1 MADEFFIKCKLL
13 SEQNEKLSDSCLA
26 LQEERIV
33 EREQIWAECK
43 KEWEKATEELTK
55 HYEQAI
61 QLVTAE
67 AKNDKAS
74 YALLNTQL

>member
-1 MADEFFIKCKLL
+1 MIAENVELQSQRTTLKGMADEFFIKCKLL

-33 EREQIWAECK
+33 EREQVRAECK

-55 HYEQAI
+55 HYE
-61 QLVTAE
+61 
-67 AKNDKAS
+67 
-74 YALLNTQL
+74 